1 MCPMQRSKESLKEKL
16 KKAEKAVSKRA
27 SFGPDIDISQYQ
39 EPPEEK
45 ISLKEISSEDKEAAL
60 ETGIDLSEKGRSGTF
75 FQIDK
80 SVICARSKEKGLEVL
95 SISRA
100 KEAYPWLENY
110 MWEAV
115 SSDADKYTAQTALNP
130 THGYFIRA
138 KKGIKST
145 FPLQACLF
153 IGKEGVAQRVHNI
166 ILAEEGAEL
175 HIITGCTTSRQV
187 KSALHIGVSE
197 FYVHK
202 NAKITFTMIHNWARE
217 VEVRPR
223 TGIIIKENGI
233 FISNYI
239 CLRPVKNLQLYPTA
253 YLIGE
258 NSKVRFQTT
267 IYGLKDSFIDS
278 GSRAVLKAP
287 RSGAEILSRVIGAE
301 KSRIIARGELV
312 GEVPNVKGH
321 LECQGL
327 ILSPQSFIQAIPSLQ
342 AKSEGVELS
351 HEAAVGKIAEEEIVY
366 LMSRG
371 ISEEEATSL
380 IVRGFLNVEIEG
392 LPESLERE
400 TRKILQMDLEKIL

>member
-1 MCPMQRSKESLKEKL
+1 
-16 KKAEKAVSKRA
+16 
-27 SFGPDIDISQYQ
+27 
-39 EPPEEK
+39 
-45 ISLKEISSEDKEAAL
+45 
-60 ETGIDLSEKGRSGTF
+60 
-75 FQIDK
+75 
-80 SVICARSKEKGLEVL
+80 
-95 SISRA
+95 
-100 KEAYPWLENY
+100 
-110 MWEAV
+110 
-115 SSDADKYTAQTALNP
+115 
-130 THGYFIRA
+130 
-138 KKGIKST
+138 
-145 FPLQACLF
+145 
-153 IGKEGVAQRVHNI
+153 
-166 ILAEEGAEL
+166 
-175 HIITGCTTSRQV
+175 
-187 KSALHIGVSE
+187 
-197 FYVHK
+197 
-202 NAKITFTMIHNWARE
+202 MIHNWAPE

-223 TGIIIKENGI
+223 TGIIIEENGI

-258 NSKVRFQTT
+258 NSKVRFQT
-267 IYGLKDSFIDS
+267 ILYGLKDSFIDS

-301 KSRIIARGELV
+301 KSRIIARGELI

-371 ISEEEATSL
+371 LSEEEATSL

>member
-1 MCPMQRSKESLKEKL
+1 MRRSKESLREKL
-16 KKAEKAVSKRA
+16 KKAERAVEKRA

-39 EPPEEK
+39 DPPEEK
-45 ISLKEISSEDKEAAL
+45 ISLKEISSEDREAAL

-75 FQIDK
+75 FQIDR

-95 SISRA
+95 SISKA
-100 KEAYPWLENY
+100 KEVYPWLENY

-138 KKGIKST
+138 KKGSKST

-166 ILAEEGAEL
+166 IIAEEGAEL

-202 NAKITFTMIHNWARE
+202 NAKITFTMIHNWAPE

-223 TGIIIKENGI
+223 TGIIIEENGI

-258 NSKVRFQTT
+258 NSKVRFQT
-267 IYGLKDSFIDS
+267 ILYGLKDSFIDS

-301 KSRIIARGELV
+301 KSRIIARGELI

-371 ISEEEATSL
+371 LSEEEATSL

>member
-1 MCPMQRSKESLKEKL
+1 MRRSKESLREKL
-16 KKAEKAVSKRA
+16 KKAEKAASKRA

-45 ISLKEISSEDKEAAL
+45 IPLKEISSEDKEAAL

-95 SISRA
+95 SISKA
-100 KEAYPWLENY
+100 KEVYPWLENY

-138 KKGIKST
+138 KKGSKST
-145 FPLQACLF
+145 LPLQACLF

-166 ILAEEGAEL
+166 IIAEEGAEL

-202 NAKITFTMIHNWARE
+202 NAKITFTMIHNWAPE

-223 TGIIIKENGI
+223 TGIIIEENGV

-258 NSKVRFQTT
+258 NSKVRFQT
-267 IYGLKDSFIDS
+267 ILYGLKDSFIDS

-371 ISEEEATSL
+371 LSEEEATSL

>member
-1 MCPMQRSKESLKEKL
+1 MRGSKESLK
-16 KKAEKAVSKRA
+16 KKIKRAQKAVKKPA
-27 SFGPDIDISQYQ
+27 SLGPDIDTSQYR
-39 EPPEEK
+39 EPSEES
-45 ISLKEISSEDKEAAL
+45 ISLREISPEDKEVAL
-60 ETGIDLSEKGRSGTF
+60 ETGIDVSEKRRSGTF

-80 SVICARSKEKGLEVL
+80 SVVCARSREEGLEVL
-95 SISRA
+95 STSKAREIYS
-100 KEAYPWLENY
+100 WLENY

-115 SSDADKYTAQTALNP
+115 PPDSDKYTAETAINP

-138 KKGIKST
+138 KKGSKST

-166 ILAEEGAEL
+166 IIAEEGAEL
-175 HIITGCTTSRQV
+175 HIITGCTTSRHV

-202 NAKITFTMIHNWARE
+202 NAKITFTMIHNWAPE

-223 TGIIIKENGI
+223 TGIIVEENAV

-253 YLIGE
+253 YLEGE
-258 NSKVRFQTT
+258 NSKVRFQT
-267 IYGLKDSFIDS
+267 ILYGLKDSFIDS
-278 GSRAVLKAP
+278 GSRAVLKAKG
-287 RSGAEILSRVIGAE
+287 SGAEILSRVISTE
-301 KSRIIARGELV
+301 KSQIIARGELI

-342 AKSEGVELS
+342 AKNEGVELS

-371 ISEEEATSL
+371 LSEEEATAL

-392 LPESLERE
+392 LPPALERE
-400 TRKILQMDLEKIL
+400 THKILQMDLEKIL

>member
-1 MCPMQRSKESLKEKL
+1 MRRSKESLKEKL
-16 KKAEKAVSKRA
+16 KKAEKAVEKRA
-27 SFGPDIDISQYQ
+27 SFGPDVDISQYQ

-45 ISLKEISSEDKEAAL
+45 ISLKEIPSEDKEAAL
-60 ETGIDLSEKGRSGTF
+60 ETGIDLSEKRRSGTF
-75 FQIDK
+75 FQIDR
-80 SVICARSKEKGLEVL
+80 SVICARSRERGLEVL
-95 SISRA
+95 SISKA
-100 KEAYPWLENY
+100 KEVYPWLENY

-138 KKGIKST
+138 KKGSKST

-166 ILAEEGAEL
+166 IIAEEGAEL
-175 HIITGCTTSRQV
+175 HLITGCTTSRQV

-202 NAKITFTMIHNWARE
+202 NAKITFTMIHNWTPE

-223 TGIIIKENGI
+223 TGIIIEENGA

-253 YLIGE
+253 YLRGA
-258 NSKVRFQTT
+258 NSKVRFQT
-267 IYGLKDSFIDS
+267 ILYGLKDSFIDS

-371 ISEEEATSL
+371 LSEEEATSL